1 MDLRDRI
8 RELAKKKGLSLPK
21 LEEELGFGN
30 GTIVKWDKAKPNIDK
45 LKKVAD
51 YLDVSIDYLVDGKE
65 IEDSD
70 PDIQLI
76 RRASKKM
83 NIKQKEK
90 MMELLKISFEELFDD
105 EMEDKE
111 R

>member
-30 GTIVKWDKAKPNIDK
+30 GTIVKWDKAKPNVDK

-51 YLDVSIDYLVDGKE
+51 YLNVSLDYLVDGKE
-65 IEDSD
+65 IENSIELSD
-70 PDIQLI
+70 VYLRLAKGAQDLG
-76 RRASKKM
+76 
-83 NIKQKEK
+83 
-90 MMELLKISFEELFDD
+90 LGEEDVTAILNLYKTHQ
-105 EMEDKE
+105 DKNK
-111 R
+111 